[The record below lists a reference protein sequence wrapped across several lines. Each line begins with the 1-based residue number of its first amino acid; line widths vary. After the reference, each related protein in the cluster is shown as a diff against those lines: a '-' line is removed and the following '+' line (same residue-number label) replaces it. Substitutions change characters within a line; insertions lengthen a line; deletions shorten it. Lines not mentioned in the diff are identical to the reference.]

1 MTWKPVVTPLFRRRK
16 KRAARPLQEA
26 IDSAARAILTNPLI
40 GEPKVGG
47 LKGVRVYKFTHHDL
61 EYLVAYQL
69 GTRKRLI
76 QFLAVGPHENFYR
89 DLQRT
94 LRRR

>member
-1 MTWKPVVTPLFRRRK
+1 VTWQPVVTPLFRRRK

-40 GEPKVGG
+40 GEPKVGA
-47 LKGVRVYKFTHHDL
+47 LKGVRVYKFNHYNL

-69 GTRKRLI
+69 ETRKRLI

-89 DLQRT
+89 NLQRT

>member
-1 MTWKPVVTPLFRRRK
+1 VTWQPLVTPLFRRRK
-16 KRAARPLQEA
+16 KKATRTVQEA

-40 GEPKVGG
+40 GEPKVGAV
-47 LKGVRVYKFTHHDL
+47 KGVRVYKFKHHDL
-61 EYLVAYQL
+61 DYLVAYQL
-69 GTRKRLI
+69 ETRKRLI

>member
-1 MTWKPVVTPLFRRRK
+1 MTWLPVVTPLFRRRK

-26 IDSAARAILTNPLI
+26 IDSAARAILNNPLI
-40 GEPKVGG
+40 GEPKVGA
-47 LKGVRVYKFTHHDL
+47 LKGVRVYKFKHHNL

-69 GTRKRLI
+69 ETRKRLI
-76 QFLAVGPHENFYR
+76 QYPAVGPHENFYR

>member
-1 MTWKPVVTPLFRRRK
+1 MTWQPVVTPLFRRRK
-16 KRAARPLQEA
+16 KKASGPLQEA
-26 IDSAARAILTNPLI
+26 IDDAARTVLTNPLI
-40 GEPKVGG
+40 GEPKVGA
-47 LKGVRVYKFTHHDL
+47 LKGVRVYKFMHHNL

-69 GTRKRLI
+69 ETRKRVI

-94 LRRR
+94 LGRR

>member
-1 MTWKPVVTPLFRRRK
+1 MTWQPVVTPLFRRRK
-16 KRAARPLQEA
+16 KRAARPLQGA
-26 IDSAARAILTNPLI
+26 IDAAARAILTNPLI
-40 GEPKVGG
+40 GEPKVGA
-47 LKGVRVYKFTHHDL
+47 LKGVRVYKFNHHDL

-69 GTRKRLI
+69 ETRKRLI

>member
-1 MTWKPVVTPLFRRRK
+1 MTWQPLVTPLFRRRK
-16 KRAARPLQEA
+16 KKATRTVQEA
-26 IDSAARAILTNPLI
+26 IDSAARAILSNPLI
-40 GEPKVGG
+40 GEPKVGA
-47 LKGVRVYKFTHHDL
+47 LKGVRVYKFKHHDL
-61 EYLVAYQL
+61 DYLVAYQL
-69 GTRKRLI
+69 ETRKRLI

>member
-1 MTWKPVVTPLFRRRK
+1 MTWQPVVTPLFRRRK

-26 IDSAARAILTNPLI
+26 IDAAARAILTKPLI
-40 GEPKVGG
+40 GEPKVGAR
-47 LKGVRVYKFTHHDL
+47 KGVCVYKFKHHDL

-69 GTRKRLI
+69 QTRKRLI

-89 DLQRT
+89 NLQRT
-94 LRRR
+94 VRRR